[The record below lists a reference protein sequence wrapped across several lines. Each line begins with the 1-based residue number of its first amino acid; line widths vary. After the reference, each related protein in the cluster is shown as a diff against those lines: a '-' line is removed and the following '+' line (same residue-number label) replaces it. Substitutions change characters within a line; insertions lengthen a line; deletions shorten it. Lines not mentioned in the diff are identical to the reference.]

1 MAALTMYVP
10 TFQGL
15 SAFDLLRP
23 AAAESACFP
32 FNAPR
37 LGFYRARNAIYYL
50 FQALQSLT
58 PRMSVLVPDYN
69 SGNEVLALQAA
80 GARLLYYQTD
90 RHMQAD
96 IGDIERLCKTHDPDV
111 LYVIHYLGWPQPLD
125 ALRTICRRR
134 TMLLVEDCALSLLS
148 EPDGTP
154 LGSSGDFSVFC
165 LYKTLP
171 VPNGS
176 LLVQNTMPLGSLDRL
191 RLRRAGAASVMG
203 RIAELVVQR
212 ARGKMNGIGTAL
224 QSAKRALGKA
234 AGALDVNRQKV
245 GDIGFDI
252 ADVDLQMSA
261 ASERLLRRFD
271 FDGIRR
277 RRIENF
283 KRLAAALDGTVT
295 PVHAGLADGVCP
307 LFYPM
312 VVQDKPAAAQALR
325 THGVQALEFWNHGA
339 TAVDPDATD
348 AVRFL
353 RSHVLAL
360 PIHQDLSARQL
371 NHMANR
377 VAGLNLK
384 AA

>member
-1 MAALTMYVP
+1 MYVP

-15 SAFDLLRP
+15 SAMDLLRP

-50 FQALQSLT
+50 FQALQSLMPKMT
-58 PRMSVLVPDYN
+58 VLVPDYN

-80 GARLLYYQTD
+80 GATLHFYKTNRD
-90 RHMQAD
+90 MQAD
-96 IGDIERLCKTHDPDV
+96 IGDIERLCRLHDPDV
-111 LYVIHYLGWPQPLD
+111 LYCIHYLGWPQPLE
-125 ALRTICRRR
+125 ALKTICRRH

-191 RLRRAGAASVMG
+191 RLRRAGTASVMG

-234 AGALDVNRQKV
+234 AGALDVNRQTV
-245 GDIGFDI
+245 GDIGFNL

-261 ASERLLRRFD
+261 ASERLLRRFN

-277 RRIENF
+277 KRIENY
-283 KRLAAALDGTVT
+283 KTLAAGLNGSVT
-295 PVHAGLADGVCP
+295 PVHATLADGVCP
-307 LFYPM
+307 LFFPIM
-312 VVQDKPAAAQALR
+312 VNDKPAAARTLR
-325 THGVQALEFWNHGA
+325 SQGVQALEFWNHGA
-339 TAVDPDATD
+339 NTADEETSET
-348 AVRFL
+348 VRFL
-353 RSHVLAL
+353 RQHVLAL

-371 NHMANR
+371 NHMVSR
-377 VAGLNLK
+377 VSSLNLQ

>member
-1 MAALTMYVP
+1 MYVP

-15 SAFDLLRP
+15 SAIDLLRP
-23 AAAESACFP
+23 AAAETGCFP

-50 FQALQSLT
+50 FQALQSLMPKMT
-58 PRMSVLVPDYN
+58 VLVPDYN

-80 GARLLYYQTD
+80 GASLHFYKTNRD
-90 RHMQAD
+90 MQPDLA
-96 IGDIERLCKTHDPDV
+96 DIERLCRLHDPDV
-111 LYVIHYLGWPQPLD
+111 LYTIHYLGWPQPID
-125 ALRTICRRR
+125 ALKTICRKR

-148 EPDGTP
+148 EPDGKP

-212 ARGKMNGIGTAL
+212 ARGQMNGIGTAL

-234 AGALDVNRQKV
+234 AGALDVNRQTV
-245 GDIGFDI
+245 GDIGFNL
-252 ADVDLQMSA
+252 ADVDLQMSG
-261 ASERLLRRFD
+261 ASERLLRRFN
-271 FDGIRR
+271 FDRIRR
-277 RRIENF
+277 TRIENY
-283 KRLAAALDGTVT
+283 KKLAAALNGAVT
-295 PVHAGLADGVCP
+295 PVHPTLADGVCP
-307 LFYPM
+307 LFYPII
-312 VVQDKPAAAQALR
+312 VNDKPAAAGALR
-325 THGVQALEFWNHGA
+325 AQGVQALEFWNHGA
-339 TAVDPDATD
+339 NAAEEDTSDT
-348 AVRFL
+348 VRYL

-360 PIHQDLSARQL
+360 PIHQDLTARQL
-371 NHMANR
+371 NHMVNR
-377 VAGLNLK
+377 VASLNLQV
-384 AA
+384 A